1 MTGNLIAGLL
11 SLFGLMRN
19 ITNSVS
25 LYSCISQAAIVNSQ
39 TLEEV
44 ARLEKALQT
53 GQLPADLKIPG
64 DDTNAAKGGDEKK
77 VSDIQNESNV
87 EPDNMDEDKNEE
99 PAPMEQVWNRLNS
112 SQSVECI
119 VEWQQRIWGIDFRSL
134 KDSTQLYF
142 VWILRYGL

>member
-1 MTGNLIAGLL
+1 MLVELLRKFTLRHIPLTVYVKAYIFYIYFKIVASGTHTLIRRHLTSSINGKD
-11 SLFGLMRN
+11 
-19 ITNSVS
+19 I
-25 LYSCISQAAIVNSQ
+25 IHAAIVNSQ

-99 PAPMEQVWNRLNS
+99 PAPMEQVR
-112 SQSVECI
+112 
-119 VEWQQRIWGIDFRSL
+119 
-134 KDSTQLYF
+134 
-142 VWILRYGL
+142 